1 MGTVENPFV
10 PGTATEPPHLAG
22 REKQRDIIS
31 ETLRLIA
38 KPLVD
43 GGLERSPLAPI
54 KIVGPRGVG
63 KTTLLH
69 LAGAEARR
77 LGIHVVKN
85 VQLTHLD
92 PNSEIISGLL
102 DGMDIREHASLWLG
116 SFFEG
121 RADIG
126 PASVSA
132 KRKYYEKQTLTR
144 VLRARLRRHPVL
156 LLLDEA
162 MHYNVALLGDLLQTC
177 QLMIGEKRPL
187 AVMMA
192 GTPALDGKLNK
203 ANASFIN
210 RCQSMYIH
218 QLSDEAVRDALR
230 KPLLD
235 NGVAPVAD
243 EALDLMASW
252 TDNYPYFVQLTGR
265 EVWKA
270 MREAKRNEVDLAL
283 AQDAEDAMRKERQIY
298 YLSVYE
304 KIANADVL
312 ACASQVVA
320 IVETADSP
328 LTPEEVMD
336 ELAVAND
343 GMSEE
348 KAREIFNLLLDNSLI
363 WLWEDG
369 MVRAAIPS
377 FFQFFKARYKRKK
390 T

>member
-22 REKQRDIIS
+22 REEQRDIIS

-43 GGLERSPLAPI
+43 GCLERSPLTPI

-85 VQLTHLD
+85 VQLTHLE

-121 RADIG
+121 RAAIG

-144 VLRARLRRHPVL
+144 VLRARLRRRPVL

-162 MHYNVALLGDLLQTC
+162 MHYKVAILGDLLQTC
-177 QLMIGEKRPL
+177 QLMIGEKHPL

-192 GTPALDGKLNK
+192 GTPALDGKLDQ
-203 ANASFIN
+203 ADASFIN

-235 NGVAPVAD
+235 NGVKVAD

-252 TDNYPYFVQLTGR
+252 TDNYPYFVQLAGR

-270 MREAKRNEVDLAL
+270 MRKAKRNEVDLAL
-283 AQDAEDAMRKERQIY
+283 AQDGEAAMHKERQIY
-298 YLSVYE
+298 YHSVYE
-304 KIANADVL
+304 KIANADAL
-312 ACASQVVA
+312 ANASQVVA
-320 IVETADSP
+320 IVEAADSP

-348 KAREIFNLLLDNSLI
+348 KAREIFNLLLDNSLV

-377 FFQFFKARYKRKK
+377 FFQYFKARYKRKK